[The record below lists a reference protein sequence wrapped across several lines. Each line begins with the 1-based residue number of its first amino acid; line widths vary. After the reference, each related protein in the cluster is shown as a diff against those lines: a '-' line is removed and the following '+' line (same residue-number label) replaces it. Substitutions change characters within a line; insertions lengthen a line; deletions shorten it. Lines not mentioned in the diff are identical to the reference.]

1 MHTGLVD
8 ARANKGHWS
17 YESGSVLYVMK
28 NERESRR
35 LMLLRREIEAYD
47 CDILTVQEVKWLE
60 KGELHGF
67 IWSGEDEHHQ

>member
-1 MHTGLVD
+1 
-8 ARANKGHWS
+8 
-17 YESGSVLYVMK
+17 
-28 NERESRR
+28 
-35 LMLLRREIEAYD
+35 MLLRREIEAYD